1 MSRKPQTT
9 TTQMVALWSAA
20 VEQKMAGSIA
30 PLLQRL
36 ALREGAT
43 LSPEQSDALSHTVAR
58 ALQIAAAKGGGVSA
72 AIEYLGVEAG
82 HAETEPMLPS
92 RR

>member
-1 MSRKPQTT
+1 MSRKPPTT

-20 VEQKMAGSIA
+20 VEKKVAGSIA

-36 ALREGAT
+36 VRREGASLSPPQADT
-43 LSPEQSDALSHTVAR
+43 LSHVVAR

-72 AIEYLGVEAG
+72 AIDYLGVEAG
-82 HAETEPMLPS
+82 EDQTEPVTPS

>member
-20 VEQKMAGSIA
+20 VEKKVAASIA
-30 PLLQRL
+30 PLLHRL
-36 ALREGAT
+36 MHREGAS
-43 LSPEQSDALSHTVAR
+43 LSPEQADALSHVVAR
-58 ALQIAAAKGGGVSA
+58 AFQIAAAKGGGVSA
-72 AIEYLGVEAG
+72 AIDYLGAEAG
-82 HAETEPMLPS
+82 DAGTEPMTPS

>member
-1 MSRKPQTT
+1 MI
-9 TTQMVALWSAA
+9 ALWSAA
-20 VEQKMAGSIA
+20 VEKKVAGSIA

-36 ALREGAT
+36 ALREGAS
-43 LSPEQSDALSHTVAR
+43 LSALQADAFSHVVAR

-72 AIEYLGVEAG
+72 AIDYLGVEAG
-82 HAETEPMLPS
+82 ESQTEPVTPS